1 MSLKKILTFSLLIT
15 CAIFFCYSFV
25 LAANLGDAFGHDGY
39 IDQAAGEEGAGYDT
53 EGDEVEIIIA
63 TIIQTALSF
72 LGVIFLMLMIYGGYL
87 WMTARGNEEQTTKA
101 KNTITAAIIG
111 IVIVLSAYAISYFVV
126 KKLGDKA
133 LESTTSAT
141 QTNFAISRKAN
152 KI

>member
-1 MSLKKILTFSLLIT
+1 MKKWIINIFIILIIT
-15 CAIFFCYSFV
+15 IFFIPIINVSA
-25 LAANLGDAFGHDGY
+25 LNLKNAFTINDGDPLEDTAST
-39 IDQAAGEEGAGYDT
+39 AGYERTD
-53 EGDEVEIIIA
+53 IKPIIA

-111 IVIVLSAYAISYFVV
+111 IVIVLSAYAISYLVV

-133 LESTTSAT
+133 LESTTSAA
-141 QTNFAISRKAN
+141 QTNFAISRKTN